1 MVKHMQNLKIIF
13 DNSADAATITASS
26 TSASLVAANMQ
37 SDIKSRVHRSAGL
50 SVSYTLTWVG
60 DVSVGGVA
68 LPATNLSGASTIRI
82 RLYNAANALL
92 ADSGVNPAA
101 PGLNLGLWN
110 WSQPINANTFA
121 YGGVAKTSYFFD
133 QHYTARKC
141 VIDLVD
147 TSADLAGYIDCSRIV
162 AGPYWSPSI
171 TADFGASVS
180 IVDTSNTQ
188 RSEAGDL
195 ISNRGTMYD
204 KLSFSMGALTETD
217 RAGLMLLIRK
227 SGVARNIFVSLLPD
241 CASDK
246 AEQDF
251 MIYGKRANNDIK
263 YDYVNRFSN
272 SFEVEGW

>member
-1 MVKHMQNLKIIF
+1 MQNLKIIF
-13 DNSADAATITASS
+13 DNVAD
-26 TSASLVAANMQ
+26 SASISASNTSGTLVAANMQ
-37 SDIKSRVHRSAGL
+37 TDIKSKVHRSTGL
-50 SVSYTLTWVG
+50 SVTYTLTWSA
-60 DVSVGGVA
+60 DVSIGGIA
-68 LPATNLSGASTIRI
+68 LPATNLSGSSTIRV
-82 RLYNAANALL
+82 RLYNAANTVI
-92 ADSGVNPAA
+92 ADSGTISAA
-101 PGLNLGLWN
+101 SGLNLGLWN
-110 WSQPINANTFA
+110 WNQPINANTFA

-147 TSADLAGYIDCSRIV
+147 TASNLAGYIDCSRIV

-195 ISNRGTMYD
+195 ISDRGTMYD
-204 KLSFSMGALTETD
+204 RLSFSMGALTETD

-227 SGVARNIFVSLLPD
+227 SGVARNIFVNLLPD

-251 MIYGKRANNDIK
+251 MIYGKRANNGIK

>member
-1 MVKHMQNLKIIF
+1 MQNLKIIF

-37 SDIKSRVHRSAGL
+37 SDIKSRVHRSTGL
-50 SVSYTLTWVG
+50 SVSYTLTWAG
-60 DVSVGGVA
+60 DVSIGGVA

-121 YGGVAKTSYFFD
+121 YGGVAKVCHFFD
-133 QHYTARKC
+133 SHYATRKC

-147 TSADLAGYIDCSRIV
+147 TSANLAGYIDCSRIV
-162 AGPYWSPSI
+162 AGAYWSPTI
-171 TADFGASVS
+171 NAGWGAAVN
-180 IVDTSNTQ
+180 IVDTSKSE

-195 ISNRGTMYD
+195 ISDRGTLHD
-204 KLSFSMGALTETD
+204 SLTFDLSALNEAD
-217 RAGLMLLIRK
+217 RAQMMLLMRK
-227 SGVARNIFVSLLPD
+227 SGTARNIFINLLPGD
-241 CASDK
+241 ASSV

-251 MIYGKRANNDIK
+251 MIYGKRANSGIK
-263 YDYVNRFSN
+263 YDFVNRFSN
-272 SFEVEGW
+272 SFEMEGW